1 MNYQP
6 TIFLTPH
13 LYMTNEE
20 VAIVDG
26 LIDHHEMPR
35 QFDADRVIS
44 YFEGQN
50 FCLVLYFS
58 NQNDR
63 GFQKYVVND
72 FSVNIEEMYMLSNSF
87 SKMIEQGYSIHLLS
101 QAKNRIDNVIHMAG
115 TFRALFGKKQ
125 PDEMAQ
131 W

>member
-6 TIFLTPH
+6 PVYLTPH

-26 LIDHHEMPR
+26 LIDHHEMPEK
-35 QFDADRVIS
+35 FDNNRVIS
-44 YFEGQN
+44 YFEGEN
-50 FCLVLYFS
+50 FCLVLYFA
-58 NQNDR
+58 NTEDR

-72 FSVNIEEMYMLSNSF
+72 FSVNVEEMYYLSDSF
-87 SKMIEQGYSIHLLS
+87 SKMIESGYNIHLLS
-101 QAKNRIDNVIHMAG
+101 QARNRVDNLIRMSS
-115 TFRALFGKKQ
+115 TFRALFRKKI
-125 PDEMAQ
+125 PEEAEK